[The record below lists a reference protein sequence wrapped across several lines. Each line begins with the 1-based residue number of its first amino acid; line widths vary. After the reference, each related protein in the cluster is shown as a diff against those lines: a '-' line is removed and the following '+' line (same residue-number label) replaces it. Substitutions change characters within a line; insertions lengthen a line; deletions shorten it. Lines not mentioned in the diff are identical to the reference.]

1 MLVEWLLPEWLVAFA
16 LTLFVVDIFVA
27 TEILSWCGVLSLSV
41 WLPWRIH
48 ANWEWT
54 ILLFIG
60 SFVLFAFVYYWGI
73 RVTIGRLV
81 RSWMQKGAPPEMRDR
96 IVGAVGVIHQV
107 EGRSFFKWNG
117 EELLPVLDDGRTSFR
132 EGESVMVDRLVD
144 GAVILQRQGGQE

>member
-1 MLVEWLLPEWLVAFA
+1 MAFA

-27 TEILSWCGVLSLSV
+27 TEIMSWCGVLSLSA
-41 WLPWRIH
+41 WLTWRIH
-48 ANWEWT
+48 ANWEWA
-54 ILLFIG
+54 ILLFVG

-81 RSWMQKGAPPEMRDR
+81 RSWMQKGAPPEITDR

-117 EELLPVLDDGRTSFR
+117 EELLPVMDDGRSVFQ
-132 EGESVMVDRLVD
+132 EGEVVAVDRLVD
-144 GAVILQRQGGQE
+144 GAVILQRQGGRE